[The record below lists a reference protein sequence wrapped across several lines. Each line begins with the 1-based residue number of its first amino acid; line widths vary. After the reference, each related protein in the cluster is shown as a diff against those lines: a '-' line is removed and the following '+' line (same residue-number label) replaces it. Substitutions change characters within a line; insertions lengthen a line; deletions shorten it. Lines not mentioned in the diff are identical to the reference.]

1 MSLRPTAAAL
11 TLQAALTQAFAAD
24 ATLAGL
30 VRGRIHDGPARA
42 TVVPYLAF
50 AGLRTRDFSSG
61 DGSGARVILTLEAV
75 TGDGDRTRALTILDA
90 ALAVATGPAP
100 ALDVGKLVLLT
111 VTTTEVE
118 RLKAGDRWRARATIE
133 ALIDG

>member
-11 TLQAALTQAFAAD
+11 ALQAALTQAFAAD

-30 VRGRIHDGPARA
+30 TRGRIHDGPGRA

-90 ALAVATGPAP
+90 ALAVATDP
-100 ALDVGKLVLLT
+100 ALAITGGRLVLLT
-111 VTTTEVE
+111 VTATEVE
-118 RLKAGDRWRARATIE
+118 RLKSGDRWRARATIE

>member
-11 TLQAALTQAFAAD
+11 ALQAALMQAFAAD

-90 ALAVATGPAP
+90 ALTVATGPAP